1 MSKLNFINM
10 KIANLLR
17 LGFVAAA
24 AFLVG
29 CATPASQMAM
39 SLDHTDIL
47 VKPSEK
53 LKGQVYVRSVK
64 GGKETNPAWISQVDT
79 QSFKGALER
88 SLNAVGYGSDLP
100 TAKYTIDTEIQDIKQ
115 PSFGLTF
122 NVESIVFYTV
132 ETSSDSK
139 KLPITAVGSAS
150 ASDTLVGVERMK
162 IANERSVKENIRSF
176 IDRLTS
182 QYGK

>member
-1 MSKLNFINM
+1 MKFLNLIKFI
-10 KIANLLR
+10 
-17 LGFVAAA
+17 FVVAGV
-24 AFLVG
+24 FLVG
-29 CATPASQMAM
+29 CATPASRVAM
-39 SLDHTDIL
+39 SLDQTDIV

-53 LKGQVYVRSVK
+53 LKSRVYVRSVK

-88 SLNAVGYGSDLP
+88 SLNVVGYGSDAA
-100 TAKYTIDTEIQDIKQ
+100 TANYTIDAEIQDIKQ
-115 PSFGLTF
+115 PTFGFTF
-122 NVESIVFYTV
+122 NVESVVFYTV
-132 ETSSDSK
+132 ETNNDSK
-139 KLPITAVGSAS
+139 KMPIVAIGSAS
-150 ASDTLVGVERMK
+150 ASDTLLGVERMK